1 MKTSTLM
8 TMVLLSA
15 SCFAAS
21 AHPARDAD
29 GARPATAAPADTTT
43 VAPAVAHRGM
53 NTPAGVN
60 KPGDT
65 NAATAGQVQH
75 WQTIALPKSH
85 HLSHTFAGDDTHVQ
99 T

>member
-15 SCFAAS
+15 SCFAAPI
-21 AHPARDAD
+21 HTARDVTEASAA
-29 GARPATAAPADTTT
+29 GPAGPAGT
-43 VAPAVAHRGM
+43 
-53 NTPAGVN
+53 TPAG
-60 KPGDT
+60 
-65 NAATAGQVQH
+65 NAATDSATGDSVSQQ

-85 HLSHTFAGDDTHVQ
+85 HLSHAFAGPDEHLQ